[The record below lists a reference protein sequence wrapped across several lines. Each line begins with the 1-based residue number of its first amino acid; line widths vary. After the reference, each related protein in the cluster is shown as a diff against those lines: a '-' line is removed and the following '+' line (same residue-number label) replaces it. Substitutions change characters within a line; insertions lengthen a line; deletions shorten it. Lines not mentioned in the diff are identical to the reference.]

1 LAKGVK
7 RKFHSNLSVK
17 LVLAV
22 AIMLAIVLG
31 SFAYFSQRDAVLSID
46 SLYGEMALSVV
57 SAVKVEITDQNG
69 IRDREALQKTCDRIV
84 KTGSFLSG
92 LAIYKIETGGSER
105 VAGSG
110 LALLSDESN
119 SWISVL
125 VKNPRVVQRERR
137 VGDKRVFEVMAPVY
151 ASDRA
156 VAIVVAQ
163 FDLASKTNTV
173 NQYRQSMLA
182 YLFGSIIAI
191 LVLVYVLLRR
201 SVLKPLKQLTEN
213 TLSVAMGSLNKR
225 VNLDRSDELGEL
237 SLEIDSIID
246 AFEREHEE
254 NLKLQESLEDKQQQ
268 EGPLC
273 NIDQLTGLENHRS
286 FHVKLDAELNRCDRL
301 GVPLSLIFCDLDK
314 FKQFNEINGHAE
326 GDGVL
331 SEVSQIIK
339 SSIRDYDIAAR
350 YGGEEFAIILAG
362 TGIDEAVLVAER
374 IRQVV
379 ESYRFGSDSGKS
391 RKVTVSMGAST
402 YPRDAKKKE
411 LLVAATDYALN
422 SAKKLGGN
430 CVIAFEQSSFVRRSE
445 AS

>member
-1 LAKGVK
+1 MAKGVK
-7 RKFHSNLSVK
+7 RRFHSNLSIK
-17 LVLAV
+17 LVLTTAIILVV
-22 AIMLAIVLG
+22 ALG
-31 SFAYFSQRDAVLSID
+31 SFAYFSQRDAALHMD
-46 SLYGEMALSVV
+46 NLYREMALSVV
-57 SAVKVEITDQNG
+57 SAVKAEVTDQNG
-69 IRDREALQKTCDRIV
+69 LRDRAVLQKTCDRIV
-84 KTGSFLSG
+84 KTDSYLSG
-92 LAIYKIETGGSER
+92 LAIYKTETGGSER

-110 LALLSDESN
+110 LALLSDESS
-119 SWISVL
+119 SWVSVL
-125 VKNPRVVQRERR
+125 VKNPRIVQREKK

-151 ASDRA
+151 ARDKTVA
-156 VAIVVAQ
+156 VVSAQ
-163 FDLASKTNTV
+163 FDLAPKTDTF
-173 NQYRQSMLA
+173 NQHRQKMLA
-182 YLFGSIIAI
+182 YLLGAIAAI
-191 LVLVYVLLRR
+191 LIFVYALLRR
-201 SVLKPLKQLTEN
+201 SVLNPLKQLTEN

-225 VNLDRSDELGEL
+225 VNLDRADELGEL

-254 NLKLQESLEDKQQQ
+254 NLKLQESLEGKQQQ
-268 EGPLC
+268 EGLLC
-273 NIDQLTGLENHRS
+273 NVDQLTGLENHRS

-331 SEVSQIIK
+331 SEISQIIK

-379 ESYRFGSDSGKS
+379 EGYQFGSDSGKS
-391 RKVTVSMGAST
+391 RKVTVSVGVAA

-411 LLVAATDYALN
+411 LLVAASDYALS